1 MSATTW
7 PEPAEESVCA
17 WQPDWLLVQV
27 ALSVERPSGGPR
39 APFPSFTAIGPSLP
53 AAEVRAVPEH
63 GVPASQ
69 SIVADAIDQ
78 LDAPG
83 TVGPPEFALEP
94 GATGAGTVAGSCC
107 CCPSCGWS
115 AGACS
120 PLVPEVMVAFS
131 VDRCFISGAIAFA
144 SELLDEPEFVTA
156 WHTPPDTPSHDPFE

>member
-7 PEPAEESVCA
+7 PEPAEESVWA

-27 ALSVERPSGGPR
+27 ALSVVPPSGGPR

-63 GVPASQ
+63 SVPAAQ
-69 SIVADAIDQ
+69 SIVADAIVQ

-83 TVGPPEFALEP
+83 TVGPPELALEP
-94 GATGAGTVAGSCC
+94 GATGAGIVAGSCC
-107 CCPSCGWS
+107 CPSCGCS

-120 PLVPEVMVAFS
+120 PLVPEVTVAFS
-131 VDRCFISGAIAFA
+131 VERCFISGAMVFA
-144 SELLDEPEFVTA
+144 SELVDEPEFVTA
-156 WHTPPDTPSHDPFE
+156 WQTPPDTPSHDPLE